1 MGGKFGGESLQFSHS
16 VVSDS
21 LWPDGLWHA
30 RLPCPSPLPRACSNS
45 CPLSQW
51 CHPTNS
57 SSVILFS
64 WGFPR
69 ALTLML
75 GKIEGRKRRG
85 WQRMRWLAGITDS
98 MDMSLSKLW
107 ELVMDREA
115 WCAAVHGVANSW
127 ILLGDWTELTS
138 LGGVKVEVVLY
149 LMMEMK
155 KHLWTWAFPLQL
167 AAKLSWCWVFGIM
180 LISCTIIPSQLFW
193 LPFQTSWDFKQLTQP
208 SARHRN
214 ESWGFFQISCLKFL

>member
-1 MGGKFGGESLQFSHS
+1 MKTLQFVDLFPSGWWRLLGAEW
-16 VVSDS
+16 DFK
-21 LWPDGLWHA
+21 GLG
-30 RLPCPSPLPRACSNS
+30 LRACSQAS
-45 CPLSQW
+45 FPAASLAVISSI
-51 CHPTNS
+51 HPGTIPHPS
-57 SSVILFS
+57 LLFY